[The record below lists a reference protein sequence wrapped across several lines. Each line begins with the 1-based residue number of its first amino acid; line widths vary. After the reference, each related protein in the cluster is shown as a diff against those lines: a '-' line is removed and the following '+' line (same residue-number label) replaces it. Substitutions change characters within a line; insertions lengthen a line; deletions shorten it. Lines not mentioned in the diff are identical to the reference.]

1 LLAQAVSEE
10 EAMSTQHA
18 PIQHPTTNGE
28 IVQPRVL
35 QYDVQG
41 EGEPLV
47 LVPGGLTGWL
57 SWIPHV
63 ERLSATRSTVRVQP
77 IHNELGS
84 AGRPGEPGYT
94 AETERESLRLT
105 LDALGIDVADFA
117 GWSGGGRALLE
128 FALAYPERVRT
139 LTLVEPAAHWILEQL
154 GEHVAEVEQANALVH
169 GFAGREVTEDDL
181 AEFLQLAGL
190 VQPGEDAREHPAWD
204 RWLPHRMALSWQSEE
219 LDRSDRS
226 VDELVNIRCP
236 VLLVKGSVTD
246 DLDRRV
252 VDVLGERL
260 PNATVVELP
269 GDHASHVQSIDDFL
283 EALESHLASA

>member
-1 LLAQAVSEE
+1 
-10 EAMSTQHA
+10 MSTQQT
-18 PIQHPTTNGE
+18 PIRYPTTNGE

-41 EGEPLV
+41 DGEPLV

-63 ERLSATRSTVRVQP
+63 ERLSVTRRTIRVQP

-84 AGRPGEPGYT
+84 AGRPGEPGYN
-94 AETERESLRLT
+94 ADTERESLRLT
-105 LDALGIDVADFA
+105 LDRLGIDVADFA

-128 FALAYPERVRT
+128 FVLAYPARVRT

-154 GEHVAEVEQANALVH
+154 GEHVADVDHGNEFIHAL
-169 GFAGREVTEDDL
+169 AGREVTEDDL

-190 VQPGEDAREHPAWD
+190 IQPGEDARQHPAWD

-219 LDRSDRS
+219 LDRSGRS

-236 VLLVKGSVTD
+236 VLLVSGNVTAD
-246 DLDRRV
+246 PEKRV
-252 VDVLGERL
+252 VDVLAERL
-260 PNATVVELP
+260 PNAAVVELP
-269 GDHASHVQSIDDFL
+269 GDHAAHIQSIDAFM
-283 EALESHLASA
+283 EALENHLATA

>member
-1 LLAQAVSEE
+1 
-10 EAMSTQHA
+10 M
-18 PIQHPTTNGE
+18 
-28 IVQPRVL
+28 QPRVL

-154 GEHVAEVEQANALVH
+154 GQHVAEVEQANALIH

-236 VLLVKGSVTD
+236 VLLVKGNVTD
-246 DLDRRV
+246 EVDKRV

-269 GDHASHVQSIDDFL
+269 GDHASHIQSIDDFL